1 MLKSLVQRNLGRK
14 ACYLIYQKKAWN
26 VRERRM
32 VDKNFEIGDLVW
44 AKMKRY
50 PPWPAQIADPPLNG
64 KIKKGHHYV
73 YFFGSKNFAWIS
85 EKDINHHSES
95 CIPPANKKKS
105 ALLQS
110 AIDEIIA
117 LSEDTPLEENL
128 NLSIDSDSSNNQ
140 QELSNYVVDQRLEDQ
155 EKNHSSHESETN
167 VLEASLEEDLSRDG
181 KSSNIENETNNRVD
195 SPIVESMRQRHS
207 SDKSEASVCDSSLE
221 EEIHLSSDG
230 ESSNIQNEMYN
241 CVVHPFVESM
251 RQCHSSDESEAS
263 AHDLSLKEEIHSSSD
278 GESSNIQKELN
289 NHVDSSIVESVM
301 QYHSSD
307 ESEAGVSGVC
317 LEEDIHLNRDG
328 ESSNIQEELNNCG
341 EHTVVKSNRKRHLT
355 DESEK
360 SNLVDNQNSKI
371 AKIDDGNDITSKN
384 AENIPGSSA
393 ECSTKLNECR
403 SVQKST
409 NHFDEHNLANEL
421 RQYVKPTM
429 KIGFIGVGAMGE
441 RIVKTLL
448 LSGHQVTVY
457 NRSPEKCNDSL
468 KAGALRGET
477 PADVVKASDI
487 IFSCVSDASAAKSL
501 LFGTNGVLK
510 GLKDSNAGDI
520 YKGYVELTSIDPESS
535 LEIAECITRE
545 GGKYI
550 EASMVG
556 TRQDAEKGTLTILVS
571 GDKTLFKN
579 CTSCFNAMS
588 RRVFFTEG
596 EIGSSSKLR
605 VIHSMFWGITYAAT
619 AEALSFAQCLNVIP
633 SDLLNFVK
641 ARGVDFLLKGN
652 AMLDRNNSTITNNTA
667 ITKTIKYQQKD
678 MSLGI
683 NVSHTVSQPVRL
695 AAGANAIYKQ
705 AKKQGADEQDVS
717 SVILGTKY

>member
-1 MLKSLVQRNLGRK
+1 
-14 ACYLIYQKKAWN
+14 
-26 VRERRM
+26 M

-73 YFFGSKNFAWIS
+73 YFLGSKNFAWIS

-117 LSEDTPLEENL
+117 LSKDTPLEENL

-155 EKNHSSHESETN
+155 EKNHSSDESETN
-167 VLEASLEEDLSRDG
+167 VVEESLEENVHPSSDE
-181 KSSNIENETNNRVD
+181 KSSNIQNETNNRVD
-195 SPIVESMRQRHS
+195 SPIVESMRQGHFSDESVVSVS
-207 SDKSEASVCDSSLE
+207 SDSSVE
-221 EEIHLSSDG
+221 EEIYLSSG
-230 ESSNIQNEMYN
+230 SESSNIQNETNN
-241 CVVHPFVESM
+241 CVVHTFVESR
-251 RQCHSSDESEAS
+251 RQCHSSDEAEAS
-263 AHDLSLKEEIHSSSD
+263 
-278 GESSNIQKELN
+278 
-289 NHVDSSIVESVM
+289 
-301 QYHSSD
+301 
-307 ESEAGVSGVC
+307 VSGIF
-317 LEEDIHLNRDG
+317 LEEDIHLSRDS
-328 ESSNIQEELNNCG
+328 ESSNIQEELNNCV
-341 EHTVVKSNRKRHLT
+341 EHPVVKSKRKRHLT
-355 DESEK
+355 DDSEK
-360 SNLVDNQNSKI
+360 SNLVDIQNSKI
-371 AKIDDGNDITSKN
+371 AKIDDGNDMTSSKN
-384 AENIPGSSA
+384 AENIFGSSA
-393 ECSTKLNECR
+393 ECSTKLNEYQ
-403 SVQKST
+403 SLQKFIDLV
-409 NHFDEHNLANEL
+409 NKRNLANQL
-421 RQYVKPTM
+421 KRYVEPTM
-429 KIGFIGVGAMGE
+429 KIGFIGVGAMGQ

-487 IFSCVSDASAAKSL
+487 IFSCLSDASAAKSL
-501 LFGTNGVLK
+501 LFGRDGVLK
-510 GLKDSNAGDI
+510 GLEDSNAGDI

-535 LEIAECITRE
+535 LEIAECITRK

-571 GDKTLFKN
+571 GDEILFKN
-579 CTSCFNAMS
+579 CESCFNAMS
-588 RRVFFTEG
+588 RSFFFTKD

-605 VIHSMFWGITYAAT
+605 TIESMFWGTIHAAI
-619 AEALSFAQCLNVIP
+619 AETLSFAECLNINPREV
-633 SDLLNFVK
+633 LHFVK
-641 ARGVDFLLKGN
+641 ARGVDFSLKGN
-652 AMLDRNNSTITNNTA
+652 AMLDRNNSTVTN
-667 ITKTIKYQQKD
+667 TIKYQQKD

-683 NVSHTVSQPVRL
+683 NLSHTVSQPVRL
-695 AAGANAIYKQ
+695 AAMANVMYKQ
-705 AKKQGADEQDVS
+705 AKRQGADEQDVS
-717 SVILGTKY
+717 SVILGTKD